1 MTVAQDT
8 APLRVLVVD
17 DSAYVRFSVARHLD
31 SIPDL
36 QVVGYA
42 TDGESAL
49 RQIQEL
55 SPDVITLDVEM
66 PGMDGLTVLRQ
77 IMVHDP
83 RPVVMMSSRTRDGAI
98 ETIRALTIG
107 AVDFVAKPESR
118 ASIGSVMDELV
129 GKLRACRTVR
139 MGSRP
144 SPRLGTRPL
153 SSERIPGSTARLRRT
168 DKIVLIGASTGGPRA
183 LSEVIPALPHD
194 LPAGVL
200 VVQHM
205 PEGFTGPL
213 ANRLDR
219 ISNLEVQEARNG
231 DAILR
236 GRVLIAPAGFH
247 MQIGREGDVE
257 LNKRPSVHGVR
268 PAADVT
274 MTSAVP
280 IFGNRC
286 VGVVLTG
293 MGRDGSNG
301 ASLIH
306 GSGGWV
312 IAEDQTTCVVWGMPR
327 SAVEYGAAD
336 QVVPLPDVA
345 KAIERAVHRD
355 V

>member
-1 MTVAQDT
+1 
-8 APLRVLVVD
+8 
-17 DSAYVRFSVARHLD
+17 
-31 SIPDL
+31 
-36 QVVGYA
+36 
-42 TDGESAL
+42 
-49 RQIQEL
+49 
-55 SPDVITLDVEM
+55 
-66 PGMDGLTVLRQ
+66 
-77 IMVHDP
+77 
-83 RPVVMMSSRTRDGAI
+83 
-98 ETIRALTIG
+98 
-107 AVDFVAKPESR
+107 
-118 ASIGSVMDELV
+118 
-129 GKLRACRTVR
+129 
-139 MGSRP
+139 MGSRTLL
-144 SPRLGTRPL
+144 RMGTRPL
-153 SSERIPGSTARLRRT
+153 SSERVPGKTARLRRT
-168 DKIVLIGASTGGPRA
+168 DKVVLIGASTGGPRA

-219 ISNLEVQEARNG
+219 ISNLDVQEARDG

-247 MQIGREGDVE
+247 MQIESEGTVV
-257 LNKRPSVHGVR
+257 LNKKPSVHGVR

-280 IFGNRC
+280 LFGNRC

-336 QVVPLPDVA
+336 EVVPLPDVA
-345 KAIERAVHRD
+345 NAIERAVHRD